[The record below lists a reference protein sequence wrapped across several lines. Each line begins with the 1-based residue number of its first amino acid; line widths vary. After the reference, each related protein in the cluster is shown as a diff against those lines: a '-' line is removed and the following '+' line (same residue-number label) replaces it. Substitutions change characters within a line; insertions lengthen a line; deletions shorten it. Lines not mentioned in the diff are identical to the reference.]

1 MDLYSVF
8 FSNCHWWL
16 FDSKETCVSIKW
28 MVIINMN
35 WWLIIMIMSDT
46 EQHRVQSS
54 RALPEISLQSSVA
67 RTPGHL
73 CAAEWSGPGPVSGSS
88 YTELHQFSPPPP
100 PLTQSTVQLLTIT
113 TQHMQWPPASSSAS
127 TAPAWPLSKLE
138 YKCLHCCRIFPVAL
152 TSGYRR

>member
-1 MDLYSVF
+1 MIARTHV
-8 FSNCHWWL
+8 
-16 FDSKETCVSIKW
+16 VSIKW

-35 WWLIIMIMSDT
+35 LSLIIMTMSDT

-73 CAAEWSGPGPVSGSS
+73 CAAEWSGQGLCQVAAILSC
-88 YTELHQFSPPPP
+88 T
-100 PLTQSTVQLLTIT
+100 
-113 TQHMQWPPASSSAS
+113 SSALHLPS
-127 TAPAWPLSKLE
+127 TPHTVNSAVTHNHNTAHAVTTSLTASRAPAWPLSKLE

>member
-1 MDLYSVF
+1 MELYSVF
-8 FSNCHWWL
+8 FSNCHRGL

-35 WWLIIMIMSDT
+35 WSLIIMTMSAT

-67 RTPGHL
+67 RTPV
-73 CAAEWSGPGPVSGSS
+73 CSWVVWPGPVSGSS

-100 PLTQSTVQLLTIT
+100 PLTQSTVQLLTLT

>member
-1 MDLYSVF
+1 
-8 FSNCHWWL
+8 
-16 FDSKETCVSIKW
+16 
-28 MVIINMN
+28 
-35 WWLIIMIMSDT
+35 MSDT

-73 CAAEWSGPGPVSGSS
+73 CAAEWSGQGLCQVAAILSC
-88 YTELHQFSPPPP
+88 T
-100 PLTQSTVQLLTIT
+100 
-113 TQHMQWPPASSSAS
+113 SSALHLHPSHSQQCSYSHSQHS
-127 TAPAWPLSKLE
+127 TCSDHQPHSLHSPAWPLSKLE